1 MRIHPITRFFT
12 GAAGVLLLLLWG
24 CGGGGSFRGMMA
36 ADVYEIGVLAMAEE
50 NWGKAE
56 RAFEAV
62 LRTAGF
68 PRGAEAR
75 LNLGRVLFAKKD
87 FILARAEFQRVLD
100 RYTADTIAPYASLGI
115 CESLAAESPRV
126 ERDQSSTAQAEV
138 ICQQVARDYAGT
150 LIGLDAEGVGRKMY
164 DKLAEK
170 DYSRGR
176 YYQRRNF
183 LDSAIQYYEAL
194 IADRPQSKWV
204 AWALY
209 QLVAISV
216 KIGYDDDADE
226 FRERLMGE
234 FADSEPAKLLA
245 RGGKS

>member
-1 MRIHPITRFFT
+1 MRIHPITRLLT
-12 GAAGVLLLLLWG
+12 GAAGLLLLWG
-24 CGGGGSFRGMMA
+24 CGGSGTFRGMMTA
-36 ADVYEIGVLAMAEE
+36 EVYEIGVLAMAEE
-50 NWGKAE
+50 DWSKAE

-62 LRTAGF
+62 LRTPGF
-68 PRGAEAR
+68 AQGAEAR

-100 RYTADTIAPYASLGI
+100 RYTADTTAPYASLGI
-115 CESLAAESPRV
+115 CESLAAQSPRV
-126 ERDQSSTAQAEV
+126 ERDQTSTAQAE
-138 ICQQVARDYAGT
+138 IMCEQVARDYAGT
-150 LIGLDAEGVGRKMY
+150 LIGLDAEGVRRVMY

-194 IADRPQSKWV
+194 MADRPESKWV
-204 AWALY
+204 PWALL
-209 QLVAISV
+209 QLVDISTR
-216 KIGYDDDADE
+216 IGYKDDADE

-234 FADSEPAKLLA
+234 FPDSEPAKLLA
-245 RGGKS
+245 QGGKS